1 MSKILSLN
9 PYSGVVEVVESQE
22 IMTFVQSQDVNL
34 SEPVENGNAQG
45 GGFGG
50 GMMIWMI
57 LLLVMM
63 MFMMRPRRD
72 KEGEKFR
79 NSLQRDQEVVTSTGI
94 FGKIKDIDD
103 VSVSIEVAQNIKIK
117 VDKRYVN
124 PVPTAEPV
132 SQTKKSKKEK
142 AEKKEEKA

>member
-9 PYSGVVEVVESQE
+9 PYSGVIEIQESQE

-34 SEPVENGNAQG
+34 SEPVEGGAQS

-79 NSLQRDQEVVTSTGI
+79 NSLQREQEVVTSSGI

-103 VSVSIEVAQNIKIK
+103 VSVTIEVAQNIKIK

-124 PVPTAEPV
+124 PVPTAQPV
-132 SQTKKSKKEK
+132 AQPKKSKKEK
-142 AEKKEEKA
+142 KEVVILQS

>member
-9 PYSGVVEVVESQE
+9 PYSGVIEIQESQE

-34 SEPVENGNAQG
+34 SEPVESGAQS

-63 MFMMRPRRD
+63 MLMMRPRRD

-79 NSLQRDQEVVTSTGI
+79 NSLQREQEVVTSSGI

-103 VSVSIEVAQNIKIK
+103 VSVTIEVAQNIKIK

-124 PVPTAEPV
+124 PVPTVQPV
-132 SQTKKSKKEK
+132 AQPKKSKKEK
-142 AEKKEEKA
+142 KEEKA

>member
-9 PYSGVVEVVESQE
+9 PYSGVIEIQESQE

-34 SEPVENGNAQG
+34 SEPVEGGAQS

-79 NSLQRDQEVVTSTGI
+79 NSLQREQEVVTSSGI

-103 VSVSIEVAQNIKIK
+103 VSVTIEVAQNIKIK

-124 PVPTAEPV
+124 PVPTVQPV
-132 SQTKKSKKEK
+132 AQPKKSKKEK
-142 AEKKEEKA
+142 KEEKA

>member
-9 PYSGVVEVVESQE
+9 PYSGVIEIQESQE

-34 SEPVENGNAQG
+34 SEPVESGAQS

-79 NSLQRDQEVVTSTGI
+79 NSLQREQEVVTSSGI

-103 VSVSIEVAQNIKIK
+103 VSVTIEVAQNIKIK

-124 PVPTAEPV
+124 PVPTVQPV
-132 SQTKKSKKEK
+132 AQPKKSKKEK
-142 AEKKEEKA
+142 KEEKA

>member
-1 MSKILSLN
+1 MSKNLSLN
-9 PYSGVVEVVESQE
+9 PFSGVVEIQESQE

-79 NSLQRDQEVVTSTGI
+79 NSLQRDQDVVTSTGI

-124 PVPTAEPV
+124 TVPTAEPV
-132 SQTKKSKKEK
+132 
-142 AEKKEEKA
+142 

>member
-9 PYSGVVEVVESQE
+9 PFSGVVEIQESQE

-34 SEPVENGNAQG
+34 SEHVENGTAQG

-63 MFMMRPRRD
+63 MFMMRPRRE

-132 SQTKKSKKEK
+132 SQPKKSKKEK

>member
-1 MSKILSLN
+1 MSRILSLN

-22 IMTFVQSQDVNL
+22 IMTFVQSTDVNL
-34 SEPVENGNAQG
+34 SEPVEGGAQG

-50 GMMIWMI
+50 GMMIWLI

-79 NSLQRDQEVVTSTGI
+79 NSLQRDQEVVTSSGI
-94 FGKIKDIDD
+94 FGRIKDLDD
-103 VSVSIEVAQNIKIK
+103 VSVTIEVAQNIKIK

-124 PVPTAEPV
+124 PVPTAQPAP
-132 SQTKKSKKEK
+132 QPKKSRKEK